1 MKSINRSALS
11 ALLFGFLT
19 FGASASFAQ
28 EPICSAECCKRK
40 PAKPQASQTSSNSYM
55 SQLWKA
61 KFGREYPLN
70 KPAVQSPATP
80 QGCC

>member
-1 MKSINRSALS
+1 MKSINRRALS

-28 EPICSAECCKRK
+28 EASCSSECCKRK
-40 PAKPQASQTSSNSYM
+40 PAKAQAAQTPTNSYM
-55 SQLWKA
+55 NQWWKA

-70 KPAVQSPATP
+70 KPAVQIQAASH
-80 QGCC
+80 GCC